1 MSLATLNKQR
11 SVEKQSIRTTVTISK
26 VSKTP
31 VLTTTSMPITT
42 SPSKKITFDGVT
54 ERNDLSNQAQTEA
67 EMSKE
72 IDEIPNADVAKRKEI
87 AKEKFF
93 NETNGTERRGES
105 THRSK
110 FFFMHNF
117 HFSFGAEMM
126 KEIYAI
132 IIIYCNV
139 TM

>member
-42 SPSKKITFDGVT
+42 SPSKKLTLDGVT
-54 ERNDLSNQAQTEA
+54 ERNDLSNQTEV

-72 IDEIPNADVAKRKEI
+72 IDEIANADIAKRKDI

-117 HFSFGAEMM
+117 HFSLVL
-126 KEIYAI
+126 K
-132 IIIYCNV
+132 
-139 TM
+139 

>member
-42 SPSKKITFDGVT
+42 SQSKKVTLDGVT
-54 ERNDLSNQAQTEA
+54 ERNDLSNQTEA

-72 IDEIPNADVAKRKEI
+72 IDEIANADVAKRKDI

-93 NETNGTERRGES
+93 NDTNGTERRGES

-110 FFFMHNF
+110 LFLCTIFI
-117 HFSFGAEMM
+117 SLW
-126 KEIYAI
+126 
-132 IIIYCNV
+132 C
-139 TM
+139 